1 MKNYFIKKIAIML
14 FILFVAN
21 SLVFFIIRLIPGD
34 PAIAIAGNMINK
46 ENLLEIR
53 KKFNLDKPIIIQYK
67 QFIKDS
73 ITFNLGQSFT
83 HKKPVLSVI
92 CKYFPNTIYLAL
104 SSMTIAI
111 FISFILG
118 ILSVLYTHSK
128 LDVFITLLSSSFL
141 AIPNFL
147 LGTILILI
155 FSVYFKLLP
164 VSGSG
169 SFKFLILPSLTLSL
183 SMTAFLVK
191 IIRTSL
197 NSEMDKP
204 YVLFAKA
211 KGLSQI
217 NILFRH
223 ILKNAMI
230 PVLTVMGL
238 QFGTLISGVIITE
251 NVFSWQGIGTL
262 LISSIKNRNYPLLQG
277 IVFLLILLY
286 LLISLFIDL
295 SYYLIN
301 PEIKINGGLVE

>member
-1 MKNYFIKKIAIML
+1 
-14 FILFVAN
+14 
-21 SLVFFIIRLIPGD
+21 
-34 PAIAIAGNMINK
+34 
-46 ENLLEIR
+46 
-53 KKFNLDKPIIIQYK
+53 
-67 QFIKDS
+67 
-73 ITFNLGQSFT
+73 
-83 HKKPVLSVI
+83 
-92 CKYFPNTIYLAL
+92 
-104 SSMTIAI
+104 MTIAI
-111 FISFILG
+111 FISFMLG
-118 ILSVLYTHSK
+118 ILSALYTNSK
-128 LDVFITLLSSSFL
+128 IDLFITLISSSFL

-191 IIRTSL
+191 IFRTSL
-197 NSEMDKP
+197 KSEMDKP

-211 KGLSQI
+211 KGLSQK
-217 NILFRH
+217 NILFKH

-238 QFGTLISGVIITE
+238 QFGALISGVIITE

-262 LISSIKNRNYPLLQG
+262 LICSIKNRNYPLLQG

>member
-1 MKNYFIKKIAIML
+1 MKNYFIKKIIIML
-14 FILFVAN
+14 FILFTAN

-34 PAIAIAGNMINK
+34 PAIAITGNMINK
-46 ENLLEIR
+46 ENLLETR

-67 QFIKDS
+67 QFIKNS
-73 ITFNLGQSFT
+73 ITFNFGESFT

-104 SSMTIAI
+104 LSMTIAI

-128 LDVFITLLSSSFL
+128 INVFITLLSSSFL

-191 IIRTSL
+191 IIRTSF

-217 NILFRH
+217 NILFKH

-238 QFGTLISGVIITE
+238 QFGALISGVIVTE

-262 LISSIKNRNYPLLQG
+262 LICSIKNRYSVLS
-277 IVFLLILLY
+277 IL
-286 LLISLFIDL
+286 
-295 SYYLIN
+295 
-301 PEIKINGGLVE
+301 KM

>member
-1 MKNYFIKKIAIML
+1 MFL
-14 FILFVAN
+14 ILFVAN

-34 PAIAIAGNMINK
+34 PTIAITGNIVSKKNVSDT
-46 ENLLEIR
+46 R
-53 KKFNLDKPIIIQYK
+53 KKLNLDKSIIIQYK

-73 ITFNLGQSFT
+73 IAFNFGESFT
-83 HKKPVLSVI
+83 HKKPVLYVI
-92 CKYFPNTIYLAL
+92 FKYFPNTTYLAL
-104 SSMTIAI
+104 FSMTIAI
-111 FISFILG
+111 FISFMLG
-118 ILSVLYTHSK
+118 ILSALYTNSK
-128 LDVFITLLSSSFL
+128 IDLFITLISSSFL

-191 IIRTSL
+191 IFRTSL
-197 NSEMDKP
+197 KSEMDKP

-211 KGLSQI
+211 KGLSQK
-217 NILFRH
+217 NILFKH

-238 QFGTLISGVIITE
+238 QFGALISGVIITE

-262 LISSIKNRNYPLLQG
+262 LICSIKNRNYPLLQG